1 MQKLLSINSYHYRR
15 GGADAVYLDHARLFA
30 ARGWENRFFSME
42 HPRNIASPD
51 PVTLTSLVDYEFA
64 TTGKAKAVAA
74 LKSIYNVE
82 ASQKIDRLLQ
92 DYTPDIAHVHGAYH
106 HLTPAIFPRLSGRG
120 IPVVL
125 TAHDFK
131 IICPAYTMYRQG
143 AVCEACK
150 GGNTWNV
157 VRNRCIKGS
166 LAASLVVGFE
176 AALHGLLQS
185 YQKHVSMVV
194 APSEFYRAK
203 FVEWGWPVD
212 KIVHIPNYTT
222 SVSATYE
229 GSHAEPIIYIGRLSA
244 EKGLETLVR
253 AAAQAK
259 VAVNIVGSGPM
270 AEILQQLI
278 DALGAPVKLVGRL
291 DGDALWGALGRSKAA
306 VLPSEWYENGP
317 ISVLESF
324 ELARPVIGA
333 DIGGIP
339 EMLTQSG
346 GGWLYKSGSVPELA
360 DLLAYVDSLGAEAL
374 REKGMAG
381 RNHARQFHTEDVYFS
396 KMTDVYRQ
404 LKARS

>member
-1 MQKLLSINSYHYRR
+1 MQRLLSINSYHYRR

-42 HPRNIASPD
+42 HPRNITSAD
-51 PVTLTSLVDYEFA
+51 PVTLTGMVDYEFA
-64 TTGKAKAVAA
+64 TSGTAKAVAA
-74 LKSIYNVE
+74 LKSIYNLE
-82 ASQKIDRLLQ
+82 AARKIDHLLK
-92 DYTPDIAHVHGAYH
+92 DYIPDIAHVHGAYH
-106 HLTPAIFPRLSGRG
+106 HLTPAIFPRLSSRG

-131 IICPAYTMYRQG
+131 ILCPAYTMYQQG

-150 GGNTWNV
+150 GGETWNV

-166 LAASLVVGFE
+166 RAASLVVGFE
-176 AALHGLLQS
+176 AALHGWLQS
-185 YQKHVSMVV
+185 YRKHVAMVV

-203 FVEWGWPVD
+203 FLEWGWPAE

-222 SVSATYE
+222 SVSAAHE
-229 GSHAEPIIYIGRLSA
+229 GAYADPILYFGRLSP

-253 AAAQAK
+253 AAALAE
-259 VAVNIVGSGPM
+259 VPVNIVGSGPM
-270 AEILQQLI
+270 ADALQQLI
-278 DALGAPVKLVGRL
+278 DALGAPVTLVGRL
-291 DGDALWGALGRSKAA
+291 DGDALWRALGRSKAT
-306 VLPSEWYENGP
+306 VIPSEWYENGP

-339 EMLTQSG
+339 EMVKQSG
-346 GGWLYKSGSVPELA
+346 GGWLYESGNVSALA
-360 DLLAYVDSLGAEAL
+360 ELLAYVDGLGAAAL
-374 REKGMAG
+374 QERGMAG
-381 RNHARQFHTEDVYFS
+381 RKHARRVHTEDAYFA
-396 KMTDVYRQ
+396 KMTEVYRA